1 MSWPQPRKVGLYFIL
16 SDNGKY
22 DFDVKVGRC
31 GFVSFV
37 NDVIDYRC
45 LRCVFCFKITKKRK
59 KHILYQLLFYNILLK
74 FFLLLQLNNYN
85 GYVCTIYNCFF
96 FMMNSL
102 LIKFYNTYAII
113 LIQYSLKSS
122 YIKHYN
128 IITISHDK

>member
-45 LRCVFCFKITKKRK
+45 LRCVFCFKITKKKRK
-59 KHILYQLLFYNILLK
+59 KKEKKRKTYSISTFIL
-74 FFLLLQLNNYN
+74 
-85 GYVCTIYNCFF
+85 
-96 FMMNSL
+96 
-102 LIKFYNTYAII
+102 
-113 LIQYSLKSS
+113 
-122 YIKHYN
+122 
-128 IITISHDK
+128 